1 MTIQAIYIILLALT
15 GINLSTI
22 DTIPD
27 PIKWSFTVEKVSDL
41 EYELV
46 ATADIKKDWYLYSQ
60 HNTDEGPVPTSFT
73 FSKSPTTSMLQDV
86 KEEGKLI
93 KKHDDLFDMVISKYK
108 SKVVFRQRY
117 ESTDTTANIA
127 GYVTYMTCDG
137 LRCLPP
143 KDLEFNVSL

>member
-1 MTIQAIYIILLALT
+1 MTMQAIYIMLLALA
-15 GINLSTI
+15 GINLSIT

-27 PIKWSFTVEKVSDL
+27 PIKWSFEIEQVSDG

-46 ATADIKKDWYLYSQ
+46 ATADIKKEWYLYSQ
-60 HNTDEGPVPTSFT
+60 HNTDEGPVPTSFA
-73 FSKSPTTSMLQDV
+73 FSKSSTISMVKDV

-93 KKHDDLFDMVISKYK
+93 KKHDELFEMVISKYK
-108 SKVVFRQRY
+108 SKVIFRQRY
-117 ESTDTTANIA
+117 KSKDTTANIS
-127 GYVTYMTCDG
+127 GYVTYMTCDE